1 MTHVSRQ
8 LWSTFGLT
16 PLNGKEEMDCAAV
29 DFSFTTGCLLS
40 GRLLGPSLTAEEK

>member
-1 MTHVSRQ
+1 MTPVSRQ

-29 DFSFTTGCLLS
+29 DFSFSPLAACYLADCWV
-40 GRLLGPSLTAEEK
+40 PI